1 MCKPLMMKILCLSIH
16 PAIWLFVVKVTQGLL
31 LSVQVCAREI
41 SGADV
46 AVDCECRLAS

>member
-1 MCKPLMMKILCLSIH
+1 MMKILCLSIH